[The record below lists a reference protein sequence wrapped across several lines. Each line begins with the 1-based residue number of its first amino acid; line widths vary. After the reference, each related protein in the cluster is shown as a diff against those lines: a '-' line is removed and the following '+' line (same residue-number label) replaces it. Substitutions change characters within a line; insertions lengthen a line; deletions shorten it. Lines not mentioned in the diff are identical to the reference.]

1 MLSWRAPYPLAV
13 FQEPSVL
20 EVRALAPLAVF
31 SSPVVMEAR
40 PGLRY
45 SCWCRFQGPS
55 RRPTLRHHRGTVRA
69 PCPSPLGVLQSA
81 QLCRNRRLQRLD
93 VSREGGELRALG
105 RRH

>member
-40 PGLRY
+40 AWSPILVLV
-45 SCWCRFQGPS
+45 PLS
-55 RRPTLRHHRGTVRA
+55 RTVSKTHASASSRDGTGAVPVA
-69 PCPSPLGVLQSA
+69 AWSAAICPACAVIVACSA
-81 QLCRNRRLQRLD
+81 WT
-93 VSREGGELRALG
+93 
-105 RRH
+105 